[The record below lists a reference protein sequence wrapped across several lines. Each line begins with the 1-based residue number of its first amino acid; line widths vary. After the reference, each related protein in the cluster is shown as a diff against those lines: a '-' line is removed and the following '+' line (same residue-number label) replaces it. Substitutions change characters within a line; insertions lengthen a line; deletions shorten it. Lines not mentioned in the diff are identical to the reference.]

1 MFNQVNEYCLNRI
14 VQLSE
19 SREVVAAE
27 DICDEHGMKLLAKG
41 KRVSPE
47 LQQRLLQRKLARPL
61 EVALS
66 VDSAASLVE
75 VVDSCFEQLDQQ
87 PLAKCFAGTQDA
99 MALLRTLK
107 TFKLTP
113 PVRLLLTAIREHSP
127 KEYAHNINTILLA
140 VGIASRLRANDH
152 DAMVLM
158 LAGLL
163 HDFGLLYVNPE
174 LVKLGNR
181 LEPRDWKYVAAHPV
195 IGQLLLK
202 ELTALPPIVGEC
214 TAQHHERL
222 DGSGY
227 PNHLNHTKTQ
237 RLSAWLA
244 VADSVSAIMVRG
256 GEETA
261 ARIALALRVVP
272 EEFDREAVSSVLQ
285 AMNGLRGSQGRG
297 DDSCFARAEQ
307 EMDRLQEALALVHK
321 KIAFRHADPMAQAI
335 AQALEIT
342 LGNVAKSL
350 RATGV
355 LDAREQLAGD
365 IGDAELLAEMNQI
378 THEVGWRMRNL
389 ARNIHLRT
397 EAYAGGK
404 LLGEFQEVIEVL
416 NRDLLAEAS
425 AGPVTADDATEV
437 AGTPADIG
445 LALAAA

>member
-14 VQLSE
+14 VRLSE

-27 DICDEHGMKLLAKG
+27 DICDENGMKLLAKG
-41 KRVSPE
+41 KRISPE

-61 EVALS
+61 EVALT
-66 VDSAASLVE
+66 VESAASLVE
-75 VVDSCFEQLDQQ
+75 VVDSCFEQLEQQ
-87 PLAKCFAGTQDA
+87 PLAKCFAGSQAA

-107 TFKLTP
+107 TVKLSP
-113 PVRLLLTAIREHSP
+113 PVRLLLTAIREHAP
-127 KEYAHNINTILLA
+127 KEYEHNINTILLA
-140 VGIASRLRANDH
+140 VGIASRLKASDH

-163 HDFGLLYVNPE
+163 HDFGLLYINPS
-174 LVKLGNR
+174 LVSMGHR

-195 IGQLLLK
+195 IAQLLLK
-202 ELTALPPIVGEC
+202 ELTSLPPLVGEC

-227 PNHLNHTKTQ
+227 PNHLNHSKTH
-237 RLSAWLA
+237 RLGAWLA
-244 VADSVSAIMVRG
+244 VADSVSAIMARG
-256 GEETA
+256 GEEA
-261 ARIALALRVVP
+261 PARIALALRVVP

-285 AMNGLRGSQGRG
+285 AMHGLRGPQGQG
-297 DDSCFARAEQ
+297 DDSCFERAEQ
-307 EMDRLQEALALVHK
+307 EMERMQEALALVQK
-321 KIAFRHADPMAQAI
+321 KIAFRHADPMALAV

-365 IGDAELLAEMNQI
+365 LGDAELLAEMNQI

-389 ARNIHLRT
+389 ARNIYLRT

-404 LLGEFQEVIEVL
+404 LLGEFQDVIEVL
-416 NRDLLAEAS
+416 NRDLIGTAVGSTAET
-425 AGPVTADDATEV
+425 AGGDAAAAEMDE
-437 AGTPADIG
+437 AG